1 MTRHLLR
8 LIWNRKRQNFLLTV
22 EIFFSFLTLFGVVLL
37 AVQYANNARHPIGYQ
52 IARVWSIGVDRKEP
66 ASDPAIRAR
75 HRETYDQLVR
85 ALSDMPEIEVVA
97 AGFTGPYSNSN
108 WGSGTDLSGGRNVNF
123 GVNSVTDG
131 YRDLFDIPIAEGR
144 WFSREDDAATWKPV
158 VINRRLAREIFGDGN
173 AVGQIIPEVSDPG
186 DPPPDPAAAAKRQ
199 SKHVIGVI
207 DEFRQDGELSAPANY
222 LFYRMRLDDADP
234 EANLPERIFVRLAPG
249 TPASFEESLVK
260 RAMAVAGA
268 WSFEVEAVEDMR
280 TDKLRSYTTPLM
292 VVGTIAGFLL
302 LMVALGLTGVVWQSV
317 TQRIREFG
325 LRRAKGATIPNVRTQ
340 VLSEI
345 VIMTSLAVIAAVVL
359 LAQVPLLPL
368 PRDLTGIPA
377 SVFLASI
384 VVTVIAIYVLTLACG
399 WQPSRLATR
408 IQPAEALHYE

>member
-22 EIFFSFLTLFGVVLL
+22 EIFFSFLTLFGVVLIGM
-37 AVQYANNARHPIGYQ
+37 QYANNARHPVGYQ

-75 HRETYDQLVR
+75 HRETYDQLVK
-85 ALSDMPEIEVVA
+85 ALGDMPEIEVVA
-97 AGFTGPYSNSN
+97 AGFTGPYSNSG
-108 WGSGTDLSGGRNVNF
+108 WGSGTDLSDGRTVNF
-123 GVNSVTDG
+123 GVNKVTDG

-144 WFSREDDAATWKPV
+144 WFSREDDAAAWTPV

-173 AVGQIIPEVSDPG
+173 AVGQIIPEKPDQ
-186 DPPPDPAAAAKRQ
+186 DAPDPASAAKRR
-199 SKHVIGVI
+199 SRRVVGVI
-207 DEFRQDGELSAPANY
+207 DEFRQDGELSAPRNY

-234 EANLPERIFVRLAPG
+234 DANLPENLFVRLAPG

-268 WSFEVEAVEDMR
+268 WSFEVQVVEDMR

-345 VIMTSLAVIAAVVL
+345 VIMTSLAVIAAVAL

-368 PRDLTGIPA
+368 PRDLAGIPA
-377 SVFLASI
+377 SVFIASI

>member
-1 MTRHLLR
+1 MTVHLLR

-37 AVQYANNARHPIGYQ
+37 GVQYANNARHPVGYQ

-66 ASDPAIRAR
+66 ADDPAVRAR
-75 HRETYDQLVR
+75 HRETYQQLLN
-85 ALSDMPEIEVVA
+85 ALGDMPEIEVVA
-97 AGFTGPYSNSN
+97 AGFTGPYSNSS
-108 WGSGTDLSGGRNVNF
+108 WGSGTGLPGGRQIQY
-123 GVNSVTDG
+123 GVNSVTDR
-131 YRDLFDIPIAEGR
+131 YRELLNIEVAEGR
-144 WFSREDDAATWKPV
+144 WFSREDDAATWIPV
-158 VINRRLAREIFGDGN
+158 VINRRLAREIFGGGS
-173 AVGQIIPEVSDPG
+173 AVGQIIPEEPDRD
-186 DPPPDPAAAAKRQ
+186 DPPPDPASAAERQ
-199 SKHVIGVI
+199 SKRVVGVI
-207 DEFRQDGELSAPANY
+207 DEFRQDGELSAPRNY
-222 LFYRMRLDDADP
+222 LFYRMRLDSADP

-249 TPASFEESLVK
+249 TPASFEEALVK

-268 WSFEVEAVEDMR
+268 WSFEVQAVEDMR
-280 TDKLRSYTTPLM
+280 TDTLRSYTTPLM

-325 LRRAKGATIPNVRTQ
+325 LRRAKGATISNVRTQ

-345 VIMTSLAVIAAVVL
+345 AIMTSLAVIAAVVL

-377 SVFLASI
+377 SVFIASI

>member
-22 EIFFSFLTLFGVVLL
+22 EIFFSFLTLFGVVLI
-37 AVQYANNARHPIGYQ
+37 AMQYANNARHPVGYQ

-66 ASDPAIRAR
+66 AGDPAVRAR

-85 ALSDMPEIEVVA
+85 ALGDMPEIEVVA
-97 AGFTGPYSNSN
+97 AGFTGPYSHSN
-108 WGSGTDLSGGRNVNF
+108 WGSGTDLTGGRNVNF

-144 WFSREDDAATWKPV
+144 WFSREDDAATWEPV
-158 VINRRLAREIFGDGN
+158 VINRRLAHQIFGEGN
-173 AVGQIIPEVSDPG
+173 AVGQIIPEAPDR
-186 DPPPDPAAAAKRQ
+186 DDPDPASAAKRL
-199 SKHVIGVI
+199 SKRIVGVI
-207 DEFRQDGELSAPANY
+207 DEFRQDGELSAPQNY
-222 LFYRMRLDDADP
+222 LFYRMRLDSADP
-234 EANLPERIFVRLAPG
+234 EANLLRPG

-260 RAMAVAGA
+260 RAMAVAGS

-325 LRRAKGATIPNVRTQ
+325 LRRAKGATIPNVRVQ

-345 VIMTSLAVIAAVVL
+345 ALMTSLAVVAAVIL

-377 SVFLASI
+377 SVFMASI